1 MKKMHITVAAAVL
14 AAALLAGCG
23 PRNAMSTL
31 SADDDSEVSS
41 MFSLS
46 KVLDLGTNYLVSLDY
61 ENAILQYVEI
71 IQHDPT
77 NKDAYAGLYA
87 AYTALGEKAKAN
99 DILSQAQEQF
109 GSESEI
115 LDLLLNDADLV
126 MENGGGD
133 DVFRGLSDYYMGS
146 LDDLDETNAA
156 WLQSVGDAWM
166 NADPESADAYAVLST
181 LYLAQGNDDKVSEL
195 MNKAE
200 ENGVELDA
208 IRTSVETNSNGTYTL
223 KLELEGAPEDS
234 KPLEVEVTPKD
245 NAQTVTTK
253 VAESAASSAASKS
266 VEESGLTGEAASTA
280 NSMAQ
285 EALQAGLSAL
295 PSVPG
300 VDMDALLGGAG
311 S

>member
-1 MKKMHITVAAAVL
+1 MKKLQITAVAAVL
-14 AAALLAGCG
+14 AAALLTGCG

-41 MFSLS
+41 MFSLT

-71 IQHDPT
+71 IQHDPQ

-87 AYTALGEKAKAN
+87 AYTALGKTDEAN
-99 DILSQAQEQF
+99 DVLTQAKDAF

-115 LDLLLNDADLV
+115 LDLLLSDADLV

-133 DVFRGLSDYYMGS
+133 DVFRGLSDYYMGD
-146 LDDLDETNAA
+146 LTDLDETNSA
-156 WLQSVGDAWM
+156 WLQSVGDAWQK
-166 NADPESADAYAVLST
+166 ADPESAEPYAVLSA
-181 LYLAQGNDDKVSEL
+181 LYLAQGDDDKVTAL
-195 MNKAE
+195 LDQAE
-200 ENGVELDA
+200 ENGVELDK
-208 IRTSVETNSNGTYTL
+208 IKTSVEAKSNGSYTL

-234 KPLEVEVTPKD
+234 KPVEVEVTPQD

-253 VAESAASSAASKS
+253 VAQSAASSAASKA
-266 VEESGLTGEAASTA
+266 VEESGLTGEAADKA

-300 VDMDALLGGAG
+300 VDMDALLSGAG